1 MISETP
7 LWEYLEVPGESGS
20 KPPCLQWRTVVL
32 YKTIGVRH
40 GWPSQWWSEKGK
52 EEEKDRAHHPK
63 KFRKLP
69 RHREDQ
75 VLAGDGPCMALQASC
90 VALCCAIFFW
100 AGGFWIICSNHFFL
114 GPDQIPLP
122 RLDCSAAQ
130 GAKVITPIRPVMCL
144 NQNLDL
150 SDTAIRLM

>member
-1 MISETP
+1 MISEPHFGNTWKSQVKVEVSHHAFSDGQWSCTKP
-7 LWEYLEVPGESGS
+7 LVFVMDDPPNGEVKKE
-20 KPPCLQWRTVVL
+20 KTKKKTVPITQ
-32 YKTIGVRH
+32 KKSEATSTSIRSS
-40 GWPSQWWSEKGK
+40 PRRWWSLRGAAGFL
-52 EEEKDRAHHPK
+52 RCI
-63 KFRKLP
+63 
-69 RHREDQ
+69 
-75 VLAGDGPCMALQASC
+75 VLC
-90 VALCCAIFFW
+90 IFFW
-100 AGGFWIICSNHFFL
+100 AGGFWLISSNHYFL